1 MKITREM
8 ALEIVLRLVGDPD
21 GRVRADAYAN
31 VLMPQDKLSKL
42 VRNPKAE
49 REEKIAVASNPNTL
63 PEDLDFL
70 TNDSVTWG
78 VKEAVAKNPST
89 RIETLE
95 KLAKD
100 KHYSV
105 KQAVLCNP
113 NVTPEILEE
122 LSHDPNLWTRKAVLD
137 AINKNAKEAE
147 WFLLKKDR
155 LLPILFSIFENKGN

>member
-8 ALEIVLRLVGDPD
+8 ALEIVLRLANDPD

-31 VLMPQDKLSKL
+31 ILMPQDKLSK
-42 VRNPKAE
+42 VVKNPKAE

-95 KLAKD
+95 K
-100 KHYSV
+100 H
-105 KQAVLCNP
+105 P
-113 NVTPEILEE
+113 NVTLEIVEE

-137 AINKNAKEAE
+137 AINKNAKGAE
-147 WFLLKKDR
+147 
-155 LLPILFSIFENKGN
+155 

>member
-1 MKITREM
+1 MKITKEM
-8 ALEIVLRLVGDPD
+8 ALKIVLRLANDPD

-78 VKEAVAKNPST
+78 V
-89 RIETLE
+89 
-95 KLAKD
+95 
-100 KHYSV
+100 
-105 KQAVLCNP
+105 
-113 NVTPEILEE
+113 NVTPEIVEE

-147 WFLLKKDR
+147 
-155 LLPILFSIFENKGN
+155 

>member
-1 MKITREM
+1 MKITKEM
-8 ALEIVLRLVGDPD
+8 ALKIVLRLANDPD

-100 KHYSV
+100 EHYSV
-105 KQAVLCNP
+105 KQAVLYNP
-113 NVTPEILEE
+113 NVTLEIVEE

-147 WFLLKKDR
+147 
-155 LLPILFSIFENKGN
+155 

>member
-8 ALEIVLRLVGDPD
+8 ALEIVLRLANDPD
-21 GRVRADAYAN
+21 SRVRADAYSSP
-31 VLMPQDKLSKL
+31 LMPKEKLSEMA
-42 VRNPKAE
+42 RNPKADK
-49 REEKIAVASNPNTL
+49 EEKIAVASNPNTL

-70 TNDSVTWG
+70 TNFDSVTWG
-78 VKEAVAKNPST
+78 VKEAAAKNPST

-113 NVTPEILEE
+113 NVTPEIVEE

-147 WFLLKKDR
+147 
-155 LLPILFSIFENKGN
+155 

>member
-8 ALEIVLRLVGDPD
+8 ALEIVLRLAGDPD

-49 REEKIAVASNPNTL
+49 REEKI
-63 PEDLDFL
+63 
-70 TNDSVTWG
+70 
-78 VKEAVAKNPST
+78 
-89 RIETLE
+89 IETLE

-147 WFLLKKDR
+147 
-155 LLPILFSIFENKGN
+155 

>member
-8 ALEIVLRLVGDPD
+8 ALEIVLRLANDPD

-31 VLMPQDKLSKL
+31 ILMPQDKLSK
-42 VRNPKAE
+42 VVKNPKAE

-105 KQAVLCNP
+105 KQAYNP
-113 NVTPEILEE
+113 NVTLEIVEE

-137 AINKNAKEAE
+137 AINKNAKGAE
-147 WFLLKKDR
+147 
-155 LLPILFSIFENKGN
+155 